1 MSMQST
7 RRPSAYVAHR
17 TRQPELWELL
27 MGIWGIDAQLSRQW
41 WTALASATWS
51 DSRAWRQELL
61 LTIRLGNPEAV
72 AHTTC
77 APAKVVHVV
86 EMLCH
91 EQVLSRHVASQIE
104 ERLLALVDAQGGWK

>member
-1 MSMQST
+1 MST
-7 RRPSAYVAHR
+7 HRPSAAVAHR

-27 MGIWGIDAQLSRQW
+27 MGIWGIDPPLSRQW

-77 APAKVVHVV
+77 APAKVVHMV
-86 EMLCH
+86 EQLVH
-91 EQVLSRHVASQIE
+91 EGVLGRRPATAIE
-104 ERLLALVDAQGGWK
+104 ERLLKCVRHDGQWK